1 MVVGDQDGVLQLFSI
16 KKNDLHISFKTLPMD
31 KITAL
36 QLGGS
41 ANASEIIIFHFK
53 VKFQIVNQ

>member
-1 MVVGDQDGVLQLFSI
+1 MFQVAVGDQDGVLQLFSI

-31 KITAL
+31 RITAL

-41 ANASEIIIFHFK
+41 ADASEFFLIMEALWGK
-53 VKFQIVNQ
+53 R